1 MKLHSI
7 VYVMIMLFVAF
18 VLEHLPLPAMVDWF
32 QPAWVMLVVTAA
44 VLAAPSVFG
53 VWLAIPLGLMLDVE
67 KGTLL
72 GLHVLLLAMHVYLLQ
87 LLYRRMYL
95 FNVLQQAAVLF
106 LMVLA
111 EQIIHYWSLAVMRED
126 VTPIMLLAPALTTAC
141 SGPGLRDWLP
151 LAATHGV
158 FMILA
163 SSSPRRREL
172 LTQIGDVFVF
182 RRRISMKTPLA
193 YEGAVAYVERMALE
207 KARKVAEEHPQEV
220 VLGSDTSVIF
230 SGEILGKPVNNREAE
245 ETLQRL
251 SGQTHQVLSAVAVV
265 KGDREKVI
273 SVATEV
279 TFRSLSDEEIAR
291 YVATGEPADKAGS
304 YGIQGMGAILVAGIS
319 GSYSN
324 VVGLPLTETAA
335 LLNEF

>member
-1 MKLHSI
+1 
-7 VYVMIMLFVAF
+7 
-18 VLEHLPLPAMVDWF
+18 
-32 QPAWVMLVVTAA
+32 
-44 VLAAPSVFG
+44 
-53 VWLAIPLGLMLDVE
+53 
-67 KGTLL
+67 
-72 GLHVLLLAMHVYLLQ
+72 
-87 LLYRRMYL
+87 
-95 FNVLQQAAVLF
+95 
-106 LMVLA
+106 
-111 EQIIHYWSLAVMRED
+111 
-126 VTPIMLLAPALTTAC
+126 
-141 SGPGLRDWLP
+141 
-151 LAATHGV
+151 
-158 FMILA
+158 MILA

-172 LTQIGDVFVF
+172 LTQIGVRF
-182 RRRISMKTPLA
+182 RIQAADIDETPLA
-193 YEGAVAYVERMALE
+193 EEPAVAYVERMALE

-265 KGDREKVI
+265 KGNREKVI

-335 LLNEF
+335 LLNEFDVPAWHIEEL

>member
-1 MKLHSI
+1 
-7 VYVMIMLFVAF
+7 
-18 VLEHLPLPAMVDWF
+18 
-32 QPAWVMLVVTAA
+32 
-44 VLAAPSVFG
+44 
-53 VWLAIPLGLMLDVE
+53 
-67 KGTLL
+67 
-72 GLHVLLLAMHVYLLQ
+72 
-87 LLYRRMYL
+87 
-95 FNVLQQAAVLF
+95 
-106 LMVLA
+106 
-111 EQIIHYWSLAVMRED
+111 
-126 VTPIMLLAPALTTAC
+126 
-141 SGPGLRDWLP
+141 
-151 LAATHGV
+151 
-158 FMILA
+158 MILA

-172 LTQIGDVFVF
+172 LTQIGVRF
-182 RRRISMKTPLA
+182 RIQAADIDETPLA
-193 YEGAVAYVERMALE
+193 GEGAVAYVERMALE
-207 KARKVAEEHPQEV
+207 KARKVAEDHPQEV

-230 SGEILGKPVNNREAE
+230 AGEILGKPVNNREAE

-335 LLNEF
+335 LLNEFDVPAWHIEEL

>member
-1 MKLHSI
+1 
-7 VYVMIMLFVAF
+7 
-18 VLEHLPLPAMVDWF
+18 
-32 QPAWVMLVVTAA
+32 
-44 VLAAPSVFG
+44 
-53 VWLAIPLGLMLDVE
+53 
-67 KGTLL
+67 
-72 GLHVLLLAMHVYLLQ
+72 
-87 LLYRRMYL
+87 
-95 FNVLQQAAVLF
+95 
-106 LMVLA
+106 
-111 EQIIHYWSLAVMRED
+111 
-126 VTPIMLLAPALTTAC
+126 
-141 SGPGLRDWLP
+141 
-151 LAATHGV
+151 
-158 FMILA
+158 MILA

-172 LTQIGDVFVF
+172 LTQIGVRF
-182 RRRISMKTPLA
+182 RIQEADIDETPLA
-193 YEGAVAYVERMALE
+193 EEPAVAYVERMALE

-230 SGEILGKPVNNREAE
+230 AGEILGKPVNNREAE

-265 KGDREKVI
+265 KGNREKVI

-335 LLNEF
+335 LLNEFDVPAWHIEEL